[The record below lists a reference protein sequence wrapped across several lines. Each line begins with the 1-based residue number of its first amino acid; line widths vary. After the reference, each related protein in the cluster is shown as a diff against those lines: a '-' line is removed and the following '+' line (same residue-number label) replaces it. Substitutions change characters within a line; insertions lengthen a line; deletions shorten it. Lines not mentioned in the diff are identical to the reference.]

1 MIIEYFGM
9 ENKILNCNRKYIGV
23 FFFLLC
29 FVIIVYWYDFINN
42 LIVMNEIKMWIIVCV
57 CGFVFGY
64 LFNLRNL
71 VDNNR
76 FIVGLREYV
85 IIFS

>member
-1 MIIEYFGM
+1 
-9 ENKILNCNRKYIGV
+9 
-23 FFFLLC
+23 
-29 FVIIVYWYDFINN
+29 
-42 LIVMNEIKMWIIVCV
+42 MNEIKMWIIVCV